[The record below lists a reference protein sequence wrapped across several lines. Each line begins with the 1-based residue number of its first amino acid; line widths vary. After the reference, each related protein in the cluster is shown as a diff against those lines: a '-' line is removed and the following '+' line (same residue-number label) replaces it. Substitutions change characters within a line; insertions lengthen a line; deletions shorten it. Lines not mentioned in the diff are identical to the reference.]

1 MLELAEQAQ
10 QVGAVNPRRM
20 AAINQNLN
28 RMRPASPTIGP
39 IPDARPMYG
48 PARPGPIASG
58 PTPPA
63 GKTGSVGP
71 GRFSGIKGM
80 MKSKNFKRNA
90 LIGAGVVA
98 AASVVQSRRGDG
110 TSKGRQ
116 SNYRY

>member
-1 MLELAEQAQ
+1 
-10 QVGAVNPRRM
+10 M
-20 AAINQNLN
+20 AAINQNLD

-48 PARPGPIASG
+48 PARPGPVASVV
-58 PTPPA
+58 TEA
-63 GKTGSVGP
+63 GQTGSVGP